1 MRLVQLAVP
10 SRAEIDSYA
19 EIRAQV
25 QELVGRVNGKF
36 GTAVWTPIHYLYRS
50 LTPHHVVALY
60 RAADVMLVTP
70 LRDGMNLVAKEFV
83 ASRDDE
89 DGVLILSEFAGA
101 AAELGT
107 ALLVNPYD
115 VDGVA
120 EAMNTALRMPRGER
134 RSRMVDLRRRV
145 LTHDVHVWAEHFIDA
160 LTEIARKAEARPPPP
175 LGLAPLMLRLG
186 AAAHDASGLVLLLDY
201 DGTLVPAAST
211 PQLAAPDE
219 DLLALLAALAQRP
232 RTQVHVVSGR
242 SREVLESWLG
252 ALPIGLHAEHG
263 FWSRAERGAEWT
275 ARGTLSDEWKRKI
288 APILAEFAAR
298 TPGSFV
304 EEKSSSLAWHYR
316 LAEAEFGMLAGAR
329 APRSPRQRV
338 QQRAGRDAQRGQGRR
353 GSGARNSEGARRR
366 VARDGERSVRA
377 RDGERRDGRRPLR
390 GAPRDRD
397 YGSHRARHHPGA
409 LPNFEHGAGEPSPP
423 ERAMKAPLKSREPRM
438 PRELR
443 QPSLRTRA
451 SGVLLHPTCLPG
463 PHGSGDIGES
473 ARRFV
478 DFLSAASQ
486 RWWQMLPVG
495 PPGYGESP
503 YSAESAFAGNPFL
516 VSLDELAVD
525 GLLDPRS
532 LAPASPLRADRM
544 EFVPMAA
551 HRGAHLRAAF
561 AAFSARPDRE
571 LLAFRTFRDE
581 NAGWLDDFAL
591 FRALKGAHGGAQW
604 TKWDPG
610 VRARE
615 PRALDAARKEL
626 APAIALERFVQY
638 VFDRQWTAL
647 RAYAAARG
655 VGFIGDLPIFVA
667 HDSADVSAKPGCVL
681 SRSRRRA
688 CASSPV
694 SPRLLQ
700 RDEASGGN
708 AAPYRWEPNEEDRV
722 HAWCIASLSASQL
735 RRFDVIRLDHF
746 IGFERY
752 WKIPASEPTAIRGR
766 WMKGPGADFFDAVE
780 RALGHLPLIA
790 EDLGEVTPCVD
801 SRLRA
806 LPAPRDSNSPV
817 RIRERQD
824 GAELS

>member
-1 MRLVQLAVP
+1 
-10 SRAEIDSYA
+10 
-19 EIRAQV
+19 
-25 QELVGRVNGKF
+25 
-36 GTAVWTPIHYLYRS
+36 
-50 LTPHHVVALY
+50 
-60 RAADVMLVTP
+60 
-70 LRDGMNLVAKEFV
+70 
-83 ASRDDE
+83 
-89 DGVLILSEFAGA
+89 
-101 AAELGT
+101 
-107 ALLVNPYD
+107 
-115 VDGVA
+115 
-120 EAMNTALRMPRGER
+120 
-134 RSRMVDLRRRV
+134 
-145 LTHDVHVWAEHFIDA
+145 
-160 LTEIARKAEARPPPP
+160 
-175 LGLAPLMLRLG
+175 
-186 AAAHDASGLVLLLDY
+186 
-201 DGTLVPAAST
+201 
-211 PQLAAPDE
+211 
-219 DLLALLAALAQRP
+219 
-232 RTQVHVVSGR
+232 
-242 SREVLESWLG
+242 
-252 ALPIGLHAEHG
+252 
-263 FWSRAERGAEWT
+263 
-275 ARGTLSDEWKRKI
+275 
-288 APILAEFAAR
+288 
-298 TPGSFV
+298 
-304 EEKSSSLAWHYR
+304 
-316 LAEAEFGMLAGAR
+316 
-329 APRSPRQRV
+329 
-338 QQRAGRDAQRGQGRR
+338 
-353 GSGARNSEGARRR
+353 
-366 VARDGERSVRA
+366 
-377 RDGERRDGRRPLR
+377 
-390 GAPRDRD
+390 
-397 YGSHRARHHPGA
+397 
-409 LPNFEHGAGEPSPP
+409 
-423 ERAMKAPLKSREPRM
+423 MKAPLKSREPRM

-451 SGVLLHPTCLPG
+451 SGVLLHPTSLPG

-667 HDSADVSAKPGCVL
+667 HDSADVWQNPDAFFLDREGEPSFVAGVPPDYFSATG
-681 SRSRRRA
+681 
-688 CASSPV
+688 
-694 SPRLLQ
+694 Q
-700 RDEASGGN
+700 RWGN
-708 AAPYRWEPNEEDRV
+708 PLYRWNRMKKTGY
-722 HAWCIASLSASQL
+722 AWWIARLRTTL

-766 WMKGPGADFFDAVE
+766 WMKGPGADFFDTVK
-780 RALGHLPLIA
+780 RALGDLPLIA
-790 EDLGEVTPCVD
+790 EDLGEVTPRVIALRERY
-801 SRLRA
+801 RLPGIRILQFAFGNDKMAPSFLPHNYPRRAAVYTGTHDNDTAVGWFYDPGAPENPESTRSAAQVATERA
-806 LPAPRDSNSPV
+806 LTLRYLGPPSPTSTFSFTASAPTEIHWDMIRASLASVARLAVFPLQDVLGLGSDARMNRPGTAQGNWTWRFEEGALSAAVSARLGEPTRAYGRAPV
-817 RIRERQD
+817 APLGEPKED
-824 GAELS
+824 C